1 WTHIAGERCP
11 RAQLVLAF
19 GATVAM
25 AGDVWADLRA
35 RWPEARIVGCSTA
48 GEIAGT
54 HVFDDSVVA
63 LALELERSRVRVA
76 SVRSNGVADA
86 GAAGRALAAELDA
99 PDLCHVFVLSD
110 GLDVNGSALAHGF
123 AAALPRR
130 VGVTGGLAGDG
141 SRFGR
146 TLVALDEPGDAR
158 R

>member
-1 WTHIAGERCP
+1 TVRAEQQHWTPAGGWTHIAGERCP

-86 GAAGRALAAELDA
+86 GAAGRALAA
-99 PDLCHVFVLSD
+99 
-110 GLDVNGSALAHGF
+110 
-123 AAALPRR
+123 
-130 VGVTGGLAGDG
+130 
-141 SRFGR
+141 
-146 TLVALDEPGDAR
+146 
-158 R
+158 